1 MVILHPNECCGISQP
16 WQGTS
21 RGMLFRAALIF
32 VVGVWDADLKE
43 PWKFLCLQTFF
54 TPWFLR
60 RLLICV
66 GMLKWPLTSWK
77 VQNFNKSLLLWV
89 CAEVCK
95 LGCYTTI
102 LLQQHTPWGTWYRV
116 CQSSTHCSPNFKK
129 AVYYK

>member
-1 MVILHPNECCGISQP
+1 MNAAGLANPDKVPQEACCFVQP
-16 WQGTS
+16 WSLLLVCEMQ
-21 RGMLFRAALIF
+21 IC
-32 VVGVWDADLKE
+32 KE

-54 TPWFLR
+54 PPWFLR

-77 VQNFNKSLLLWV
+77 VQNFNKSLLLCV

-116 CQSSTHCSPNFKK
+116 CQSSIHCSPNFKK